1 VPAGEIETIVVDQV
15 RAMLRAPEVVVATW
29 RFAQPEIEGLPEAEI
44 RAALA
49 GLDPLWDELFPAEQA
64 RVRQL
69 PIARLDLG
77 ADGLKI
83 RLRVDGRA
91 RMVQELSGI
100 AAGHRKVVA

>member
-1 VPAGEIETIVVDQV
+1 MRCLQIVEDEYAV
-15 RAMLRAPEVVVATW
+15 LRAPEIVVATW
-29 RFAQPEIEGLPEAEI
+29 RSARPEIEGLPEAEI

-64 RVRQL
+64 RVLQL
-69 PIARLDLG
+69 LVARLDLG

-83 RLRVDGRA
+83 RLRVDGLA

-100 AAGHRKVVA
+100 AAGHRKVAA